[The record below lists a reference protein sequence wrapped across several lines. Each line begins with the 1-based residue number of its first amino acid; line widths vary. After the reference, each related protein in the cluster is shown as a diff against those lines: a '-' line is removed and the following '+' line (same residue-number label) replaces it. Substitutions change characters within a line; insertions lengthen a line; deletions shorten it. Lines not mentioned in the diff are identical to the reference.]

1 MTDIG
6 AAKEMTPAMNTE
18 AENGVQVANKPK
30 RKRTTQRAVQYNLA

>member
-30 RKRTTQRAVQYNLA
+30 RRITKPTYLNDYV